1 MLLVGVARALLPQK
15 NELIALSVIGLEA
28 DLA

>member
-1 MLLVGVARALLPQK
+1 MLLVGMVRALLPQR
-15 NELIALSVIGLEA
+15 NELIALSVTGPEA